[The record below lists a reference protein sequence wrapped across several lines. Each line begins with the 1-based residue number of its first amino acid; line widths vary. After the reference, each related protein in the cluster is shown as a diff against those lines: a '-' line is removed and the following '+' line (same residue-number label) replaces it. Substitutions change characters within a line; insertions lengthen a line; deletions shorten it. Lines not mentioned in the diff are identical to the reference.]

1 MNMKKIYMAPDME
14 IEEIV
19 TESLI
24 SESMEKINDKT
35 IDEYD
40 ALGKE
45 IDWDEEE

>member
-1 MNMKKIYMAPDME
+1 MKKIYMAPDME

-24 SESMEKINDKT
+24 SESMGKYDDKT

-45 IDWDEEE
+45 IDDWDEDEE